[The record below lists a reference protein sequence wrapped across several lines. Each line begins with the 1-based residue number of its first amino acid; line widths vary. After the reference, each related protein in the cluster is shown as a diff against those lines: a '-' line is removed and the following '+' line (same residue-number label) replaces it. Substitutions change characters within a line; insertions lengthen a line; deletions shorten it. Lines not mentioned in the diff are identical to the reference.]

1 MYFTCQFASVFP
13 CNHNNPVPLN
23 CDRCGSAGQIGNI
36 CYRDNQDIAHR
47 LEKWGE
53 KLQGEKSDEG
63 RSSLLPCT
71 RRKDTFTF
79 ESCILLLFFRQ
90 DQVYFTVPKSKR
102 SLVSPAT
109 LFYLLVLAHSSV

>member
-23 CDRCGSAGQIGNI
+23 CDRCGSAGQISNI

-53 KLQGEKSDEG
+53 KSEGEKSDKG
-63 RSSLLPCT
+63 F
-71 RRKDTFTF
+71 FT
-79 ESCILLLFFRQ
+79 
-90 DQVYFTVPKSKR
+90 P
-102 SLVSPAT
+102 T
-109 LFYLLVLAHSSV
+109 L